1 VPSGGHAPPDDE
13 VSILTNYLYLVRHGE
28 QQDAEYG
35 LADGP
40 LSPRGQRQ
48 AALIADRLS
57 GVPLN
62 HVWHS
67 PLQRATDT
75 ARIVAERMPAIT
87 VEPSSLLFDCV
98 PTGMTPETPAI
109 YEPFFGSITEAEI
122 EAGTAQMADA
132 VSEFLVRSADEA
144 HDLVI
149 THNFVIAWFVRE
161 VLGAPQWR
169 WMTLNQAH
177 CGLTVLA
184 QRPGRPWSLLTH
196 NDLAHLPFELR
207 TGLPEV
213 LPV

>member
-1 VPSGGHAPPDDE
+1 MPRARPPPDNE
-13 VSILTNYLYLVRHGE
+13 VSIVTNYLYLVRHGE
-28 QQDAEYG
+28 QQDAEHG

-40 LSPRGQRQ
+40 LSARGQRQ
-48 AALIADRLS
+48 AALVADRLS
-57 GVPLN
+57 GVPFD

-75 ARIVAERMPAIT
+75 ARIVAERMPSIT
-87 VEPSSLLFDCV
+87 PEPSSWLFVCV
-98 PTGMTPETPAI
+98 PAAATPETPAI
-109 YEPFFGSITEAEI
+109 FEPFCGSITDAQI
-122 EAGTAQMADA
+122 EAGRAQMADA

-161 VLGAPQWR
+161 VLGAPEWK
-169 WMTLNQAH
+169 WMTLNQAN

-207 TGLPEV
+207 TGMPE
-213 LPV
+213 LAPV